1 MPLQD
6 TIRQIR
12 TRVESMDWFQLT
24 ALIVGLLLC
33 YYFLKN
39 LKGFCDNI
47 REDCCGCKPQIEN
60 KTQQESIAATDDKKV
75 S

>member
-12 TRVESMDWFQLT
+12 ARVEALDWFQLS
-24 ALIVGLLLC
+24 AFILGLLLC

-39 LKGFCDNI
+39 LKGFCDGY
-47 REDCCGCKPQIEN
+47 RDECSCKAPEIEPKPEN
-60 KTQQESIAATDDKKV
+60 MTSSEDKKV
-75 S
+75 C